1 MLLLWAGL
9 KSLAT
14 SQARSAR
21 GCGAHARARVA
32 HARGRHDAQTPIHVP
47 LLDLTAYAGYTFV
60 LVSAECAVGLV
71 SRAGY
76 YALLLWGGLCTA
88 VFLVKTM
95 KRILYA
101 ETRSHYGVDP
111 QRHNYLLLALALL
124 QLPFAFALGYLPDY
138 RGAASPAASA
148 AAKE

>member
-1 MLLLWAGL
+1 
-9 KSLAT
+9 
-14 SQARSAR
+14 
-21 GCGAHARARVA
+21 
-32 HARGRHDAQTPIHVP
+32 VP

-60 LVSAECAVGLV
+60 LVSAECAVGLA

-101 ETRSHYGVDP
+101 EARQYGSDP
-111 QRHNYLLLALALL
+111 HRHNYLLLALALL
-124 QLPFAFALGYLPDY
+124 QLPFAFFLGYLPD
-138 RGAASPAASA
+138 RGSGALSPPPR
-148 AAKE
+148 E